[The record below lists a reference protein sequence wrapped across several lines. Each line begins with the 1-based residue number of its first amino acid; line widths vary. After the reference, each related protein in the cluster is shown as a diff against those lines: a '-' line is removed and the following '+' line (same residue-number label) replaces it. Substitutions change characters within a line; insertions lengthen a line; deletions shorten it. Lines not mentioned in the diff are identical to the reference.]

1 MCEYCEEDG
10 FNPLNDTV
18 DYSGIE
24 ISISNKGMLRVR
36 NYNFKE
42 IFESQDAINI
52 LFCPMCGRKLGDN
65 NE

>member
-1 MCEYCEEDG
+1 MCRYCEGEG

-18 DYSGIE
+18 DYSGLE
-24 ISISNKGMLRVR
+24 IAISNKGILRVR

-42 IFESQDAINI
+42 LFESQDAVSI
-52 LFCPMCGRKLGDN
+52 LYCPMCGRKLGVN